1 MKKFQIEKF
10 YFRVYLTNVVI
21 LLGTIIAGIGFFYS
35 NDMSIA
41 MFGITMITTTVG
53 IWMPSVK
60 LKKSSNDI
68 ADMNTMT
75 NSDIPLDNNNL
86 SNELTN
92 LINNGNMTD
101 LLLMLNKINDNIQ
114 VDKME
119 LGESMEHINEL
130 SNNIPVKD
138 FSIIDKNN
146 IEQS

>member
-60 LKKSSNDI
+60 QKKSSD
-68 ADMNTMT
+68 NTS
-75 NSDIPLDNNNL
+75 SDIPIDNMDLPTNNNEL
-86 SNELTN
+86 GEQLTN
-92 LINNGNMTD
+92 LINDGNITE
-101 LLLMLNKINDNIQ
+101 LLLMLNKINDNMQI
-114 VDKME
+114 DKME
-119 LGESMEHINEL
+119 LGENIDNNLGKNIDNNLGKNE
-130 SNNIPVKD
+130 NNIG
-138 FSIIDKNN
+138 
-146 IEQS
+146 